1 MLLQTNS
8 YVVPKERRSEHARLM
23 RRFRQV
29 LARLGCDHFEVFEQV
44 GANWNA
50 GEATGRFVQIMR
62 FRDRKHQQTVQSA
75 ERTDPAAQQFIREF
89 CDLINFPYQQQQG
102 LFAIGF
108 YTSALPVSPT
118 RVPSAGQPIA
128 PDATPPNGPLDAG
141 LEAVPAA
148 TNGAVPHAVAP
159 EPASEIADP
168 FTDVTPPEPPTPSVQ
183 AAAARRESLDPSNL
197 DLDDLSLDLDDDAL
211 SPPPLKSDAEATR
224 R

>member
-8 YVVPKERRSEHARLM
+8 YVVPKERRSEHSRLM

-44 GANWNA
+44 GSNWNT

-62 FRDRKHQQTVQSA
+62 FRDRKHQQAVQTA

-89 CDLINFPYQQQQG
+89 CELINFPYQQQQG

-108 YTSALPVSPT
+108 YTSVLPVSPT
-118 RVPSAGQPIA
+118 RVPAAGQPIG

-141 LEAVPAA
+141 LEAEPVHGVSA
-148 TNGAVPHAVAP
+148 TAAP
-159 EPASEIADP
+159 EPEIADP
-168 FTDVTPPEPPTPSVQ
+168 YTDVTPPEPPTP
-183 AAAARRESLDPSNL
+183 AAQPPRRDEL
-197 DLDDLSLDLDDDAL
+197 DLDLNDLSLDLDDESIPTPEKDQSA
-211 SPPPLKSDAEATR
+211 AR
-224 R
+224 QR